1 MWDVNERTGPW
12 PCEGLMPQC
21 RGMPGQGSGSGK
33 DSEQGEG
40 EWDRGV
46 WRGNEERGWHLKCK
60 KRKCLIKKLKRK
72 YRTKSA

>member
-1 MWDVNERTGPW
+1 
-12 PCEGLMPQC
+12 
-21 RGMPGQGSGSGK
+21 MPGQGSGSGK